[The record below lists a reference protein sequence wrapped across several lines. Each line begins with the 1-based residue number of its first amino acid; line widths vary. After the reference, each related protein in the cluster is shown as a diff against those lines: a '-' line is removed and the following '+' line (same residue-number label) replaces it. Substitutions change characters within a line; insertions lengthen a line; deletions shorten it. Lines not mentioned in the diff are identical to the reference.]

1 VARCVRI
8 PGALS
13 AAPTG
18 ASTTLAIFSTPAH
31 QRMSVQHQSTGR
43 PPDTTQ
49 PYPTECLN
57 CRSSV
62 GSRHEADSLAH
73 LQPSGSCP
81 KIERHVRHEHVRAP
95 ALSGLTNRLAAS
107 VPTQRTRAPAWS
119 ASDSGC
125 LELRRPPANKLLM
138 WAIAVPTVGCY
149 RQPHRSRVEIGL
161 RSIASEITV
170 AAVPVGHVEIPT
182 DTRRR
187 GRKPEPRQPAKP

>member
-1 VARCVRI
+1 VARYVRV
-8 PGALS
+8 PAALR
-13 AAPTG
+13 ADQTG
-18 ASTTLAIFSTPAH
+18 ASTTPAIFSTPAR
-31 QRMSVQHQSTGR
+31 QRMSVHHQSTGR
-43 PPDTTQ
+43 QPDTRQ

-57 CRSSV
+57 FRSSV

-107 VPTQRTRAPAWS
+107 VPTQRTRAPVWT
-119 ASDSGC
+119 ASDSGH
-125 LELRRPPANKLLM
+125 LELRRPPASKLLM

-149 RQPHRSRVEIGL
+149 SQPHRSRVEIGL
-161 RSIASEITV
+161 RSIASEIRV
-170 AAVPVGHVEIPT
+170 AAVPAGRVEIPT

-187 GRKPEPRQPAKP
+187 ARK